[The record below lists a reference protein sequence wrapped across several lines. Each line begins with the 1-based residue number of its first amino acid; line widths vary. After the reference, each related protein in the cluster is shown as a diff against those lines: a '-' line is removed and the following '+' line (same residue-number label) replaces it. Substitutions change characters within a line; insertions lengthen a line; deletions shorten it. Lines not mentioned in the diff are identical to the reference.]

1 MRIDYK
7 NPIVNMCCRCLSI
20 RDFKKVLK
28 LPSCRDSI
36 FSAVKGMIIRYLL
49 KAVTSALV
57 SANADFI
64 QAKEQLKKR

>member
-28 LPSCRDSI
+28 LPSRRDSI
-36 FSAVKGMIIRYLL
+36 FSAVKGMIIQYLL
-49 KAVTSALV
+49 KAVTSGVYVAFAV
-57 SANADFI
+57 
-64 QAKEQLKKR
+64 QT